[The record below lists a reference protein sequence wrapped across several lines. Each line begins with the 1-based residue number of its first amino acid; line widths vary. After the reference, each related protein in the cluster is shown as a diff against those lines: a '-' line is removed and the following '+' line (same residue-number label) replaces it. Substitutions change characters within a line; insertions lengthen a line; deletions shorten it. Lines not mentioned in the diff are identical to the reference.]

1 MQLRNLNGAP
11 FTGAQLEARAQQ
23 NGKVAASVSL
33 TEDTNIPGRYT
44 GRFDGLAVGSYAVA
58 VTGSDVE
65 ELLRSEKAEGP
76 IETPISIDPTLSME
90 MGDTRSNR
98 PLLAQIAEL
107 TGGQVVPPTA
117 VSEVLQTINLSPHV
131 TEETSRQAMWD
142 SWFCFWVIFI
152 CLAVE
157 WTIRKMT
164 GLA

>member
-1 MQLRNLNGAP
+1 
-11 FTGAQLEARAQQ
+11 
-23 NGKVAASVSL
+23 
-33 TEDTNIPGRYT
+33 
-44 GRFDGLAVGSYAVA
+44 
-58 VTGSDVE
+58 
-65 ELLRSEKAEGP
+65 
-76 IETPISIDPTLSME
+76 ME